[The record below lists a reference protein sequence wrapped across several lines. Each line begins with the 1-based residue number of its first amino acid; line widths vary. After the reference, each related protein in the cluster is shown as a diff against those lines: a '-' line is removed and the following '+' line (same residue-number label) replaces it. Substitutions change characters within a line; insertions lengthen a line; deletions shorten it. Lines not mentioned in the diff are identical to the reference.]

1 MSTLEETTA
10 NTTISLPVTGD
21 QKESLLSRFLGA
33 VCSVRLG
40 IILLILL
47 GLACLVGML
56 IMQQNVAGF
65 ERYYAELAPSQR
77 LVYGKLGLFDIY
89 HAWYF
94 NSLLAF
100 LSLNII
106 LASVDRFPITW
117 KFASKPMLDASAKWL
132 RNQKPGISF
141 SVQGKEDE
149 IISRVKQSFKS
160 AGWRKSV
167 ITEKGGRT
175 VVFSE
180 SGLWNRFGAYAVHV
194 GLLTIFFGGF
204 LTSQLGYTGNMPLS
218 PGQSSNN
225 ISELDFD
232 LDQLKQ
238 VNKDLPFEVYCTD
251 IQQKLIKKEES
262 ISASNTIDWLT
273 SIQIKDETGTHDA
286 VVSMNRPFDY
296 RGYRFFQASFV
307 SVGRARNISL
317 RAENEAG
324 ENQELTIKRDGT
336 TTLPNGTSV
345 RFVNF
350 RGNFS
355 AGKEDLNEDTS
366 SYPNPAAILQVTPP
380 NGAPE
385 TAFAF
390 GEKLKDIPIA
400 GKFVGGYK
408 FELLDFEKVSE
419 QHILSVQRDPG
430 ATVVYIGF
438 ILLMITL
445 GSVFFFSHQ
454 RVWAVIEEVSKDHF
468 NIVAGG
474 NTNRNQTALEEKFKR
489 FAKDFKNFGV
499 S

>member
-1 MSTLEETTA
+1 MSTSEETTA
-10 NTTISLPVTGD
+10 DTTISFPVARD
-21 QKESLLSRFLGA
+21 QKESLLSGFLSM

-47 GLACLVGML
+47 GLACLIGML
-56 IMQQNVAGF
+56 IMQQNVDGF

-94 NSLLAF
+94 NALLAI

-117 KFASKPMLDASAKWL
+117 KFASKPKLDASAKWL
-132 RNQKPGISF
+132 SSQKPEFSFGI
-141 SVQGKEDE
+141 QGEKDE
-149 IISRVKQSFKS
+149 IISGIKKSFKT
-160 AGWRKSV
+160 AGWRKSIV
-167 ITEKGGRT
+167 TEKDGRT
-175 VVFSE
+175 VMFSE

-296 RGYRFFQASFV
+296 RGYRLFQASFV
-307 SVGRARNISL
+307 SVGRARNIDL

-324 ENQELTIKRDGT
+324 ETHELTVKRDGT
-336 TTLPNGTSV
+336 TTLPDGTSV

-355 AGKEDLNEDTS
+355 VAKENLNEDTS
-366 SYPNPAAILQVTPP
+366 SYPNPAAILQVTLPKGVP
-380 NGAPE
+380 Q

-408 FELLDFEKVSE
+408 FELLDFEKVSD

-438 ILLMITL
+438 IILMITL
-445 GSVFFFSHQ
+445 VAVFFYSHQ
-454 RVWAVIEEVSKDHF
+454 RVWAVIEETSKNHF
-468 NIVAGG
+468 NIVIGG
-474 NTNRNQTALEEKFKR
+474 NTSRNQTAFDEKFKR
-489 FAKDFKNFGV
+489 FIKDFKNLEV